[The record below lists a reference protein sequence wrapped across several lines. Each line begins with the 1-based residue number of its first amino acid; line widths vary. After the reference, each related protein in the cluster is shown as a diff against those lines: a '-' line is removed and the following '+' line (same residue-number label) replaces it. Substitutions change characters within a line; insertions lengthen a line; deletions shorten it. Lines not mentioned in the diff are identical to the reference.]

1 MNNSNNAHVGQT
13 TQWVLIT
20 LIVVILFAAI
30 WLVRDIVM
38 LTLTAVIFSVLL
50 TTPVRFFV
58 RRGMM
63 RSFAVILTF
72 VLLLAAIVVTIVL
85 LLPGLLIEF
94 GKLITTINDAAN
106 QLTQALQSGKWV
118 EQLPIPPGLKISD
131 LTSQISTQLVSSIG
145 DITSRVGPFVGGLAN
160 VLLNILIIVFL
171 ALYFVADPGS
181 HVRGMIKLMPL
192 RYRPRAREILNELDK
207 TLRRFL
213 QAQIVL
219 MVFGGVSTGIA
230 LLLMGI
236 PLAGAL
242 GTITGLL
249 SFIPNFGPLMALIPI
264 LAVVLINASDK
275 VLLVVGVFYA
285 IQFVQGQIVTP
296 LLIGQEMNLSPAVIL
311 LSQIIAGIFFGFL
324 GLLLSVPLAAIVVVL
339 VREIYVKDILGDA
352 ERTTPE
358 PELSEG
364 RA

>member
-1 MNNSNNAHVGQT
+1 MTNSNNGQVGQT
-13 TQWVLIT
+13 TQWVLIA
-20 LIVVILFAAI
+20 LIVVIIFVAV

-38 LTLTAVIFSVLL
+38 LALTAVIFAVLL
-50 TTPVRFFV
+50 TSPVRFFV
-58 RRGMM
+58 KRGMK
-63 RSFAVILTF
+63 RPFAVVLTLI
-72 VLLLAAIVVTIVL
+72 LLLAAIVVTIVL

-94 GKLITTINDAAN
+94 GKLLVNITDAAN
-106 QLTQALQSGKWV
+106 QLQTSLQPDKLK
-118 EQLPIPPGLKISD
+118 EQYPFLANLNLSEM
-131 LTSQISTQLVSSIG
+131 TSQISTQLVSSIA

-160 VLLNILIIVFL
+160 VLLNILIVVFL
-171 ALYFVADPGS
+171 AMYFIADPDS
-181 HVRGMIKLMPL
+181 HVRGLIRLVPL
-192 RYRPRAREILNELDK
+192 RYRPRARAILSELDK

-219 MVFGGVSTGIA
+219 MVFSGVATGIV
-230 LLLMGI
+230 LSIMGV

-249 SFIPNFGPLMALIPI
+249 SFIPNFGPLMALVPI
-264 LAVVLINASDK
+264 LAVVLINTADK
-275 VLLVVGVFYA
+275 LVLVIVVFYV
-285 IQFVQGQIVTP
+285 IQFVQGQVMTP

-352 ERTTPE
+352 ERAGPE
-358 PELSEG
+358 AELSG
-364 RA
+364 

>member
-1 MNNSNNAHVGQT
+1 MNNSNNAQVGQT
-13 TQWVLIT
+13 TQWVLVA

-38 LTLTAVIFSVLL
+38 LTLTAVIFAVLL
-50 TTPVRFFV
+50 TSPVRFFV
-58 RRGMM
+58 TRGMK
-63 RSFAVILTF
+63 RPLAVVLTL
-72 VLLLAAIVVTIVL
+72 VLLLAGIIVTIVL

-94 GKLITTINDAAN
+94 GKLLVNISDATI
-106 QLTQALQSGKWV
+106 QLQKALQPDKLV
-118 EQLPIPPGLKISD
+118 EQFPFLSGLKLSD
-131 LTSQISTQLVSSIG
+131 LTTQISTQLVSSIA

-171 ALYFVADPGS
+171 ALYFTADPSS
-181 HVRGMIKLMPL
+181 HVRGMIKLVPL
-192 RYRPRAREILNELDK
+192 RYRPRARDIMNELDK

-219 MVFGGVSTGIA
+219 MVFSGFSTGIA
-230 LLLMGI
+230 LLVMGV

-275 VLLVVGVFYA
+275 LLLVIIVFYV

-296 LLIGQEMNLSPAVIL
+296 ILIGQEMNLSPAVIL

-352 ERTTPE
+352 ERGSLE
-358 PELSEG
+358 PEASG
-364 RA
+364 